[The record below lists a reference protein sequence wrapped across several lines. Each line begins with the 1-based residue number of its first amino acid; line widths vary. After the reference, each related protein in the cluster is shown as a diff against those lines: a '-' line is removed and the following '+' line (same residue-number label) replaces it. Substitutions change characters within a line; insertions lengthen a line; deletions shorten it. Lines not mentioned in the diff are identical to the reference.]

1 MRPLVLDASARIAT
15 LARPHLL
22 PHLVGAFDVCAPTL
36 FRWEVGNAVHGRGA
50 RGFGDL
56 ARRKRLVA
64 TMLAPVRLVDQA
76 GREDAIADV
85 AVRTGLTFYDAAY
98 LQLALDEHSPLVTED
113 RRMLDEAAK
122 VLGPNRAW
130 TLDALEAPGAT

>member
-1 MRPLVLDASARIAT
+1 MRPIVLDASARVAT

-22 PHLVGAFDVCAPTL
+22 PRLVGAFDACAPTL
-36 FRWEVGNAVHGRGA
+36 FRWEVGNAIHGRSA
-50 RGFGDL
+50 KDFGDL

-85 AVRTGLTFYDAAY
+85 VARTGLTFYDASY
-98 LQLALDEHSPLVTED
+98 VQLALDETAPLVTED
-113 RRMLDEAAK
+113 HQMLDAGEK
-122 VLGPNRAW
+122 ILGPNRAW
-130 TLDALEAPGAT
+130 TLNALEEGGEA